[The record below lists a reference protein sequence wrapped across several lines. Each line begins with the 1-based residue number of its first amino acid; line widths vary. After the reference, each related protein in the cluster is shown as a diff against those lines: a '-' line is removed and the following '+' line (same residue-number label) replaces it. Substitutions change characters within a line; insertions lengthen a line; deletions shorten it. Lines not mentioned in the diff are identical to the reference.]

1 MTEQEVLRQ
10 LTPFM
15 PLLATLPVLVILITI
30 WSLVWKGMALWRAAR
45 NNSKIWFV
53 VLLIVNTLGILEI
66 LYLFV
71 FGKEKK
77 NEITGITKN
86 REELK
91 P

>member
-1 MTEQEVLRQ
+1 
-10 LTPFM
+10 
-15 PLLATLPVLVILITI
+15 
-30 WSLVWKGMALWRAAR
+30 
-45 NNSKIWFV
+45 
-53 VLLIVNTLGILEI
+53 LEI